1 MSVVVTDQGFAPDL
15 IREAVF
21 EIDTTTPVAALEECL
36 TQARVHIHA

>member
-21 EIDTTTPVAALEECL
+21 EIDTTTPPRGLRFATRSVW
-36 TQARVHIHA
+36 HGP